1 MVFEI
6 AGFFAGLAG
15 IGLAL
20 VVLYRRDHGRVVE
33 RVYGNPGS
41 PGSR

>member
-20 VVLYRRDHGRVVE
+20 FVLYRRDHGRIVQG
-33 RVYGNPGS
+33 VYGRAGR
-41 PGSR
+41 GQRV